1 MTFLSTVRETLFS
14 REKVEEKEKGFG
26 TFIGVFVPSILMLFG
41 VIIFLR
47 LGWIVGQVGLSTT
60 LMIVTSAAF
69 IAFVTTLSMT
79 AIATNIEIGKGGVYY
94 ILSRSLGIEI
104 GAAIGLPLYVKQS
117 LSIAFCVIGFA
128 ESLHDLI
135 PQWPIVSISIATLIV
150 LTALAYFSLSGALK
164 IQVFIFVS
172 LIASLISLFMGGGE
186 FISPSP
192 ETFTPEPATSLG
204 FWTIF
209 AIFFPAMT
217 GVEAT
222 VSLSGDLRKPERSLP
237 LGTLSALLV
246 AYAIYMLIPVFL
258 VKNVSLELLSADPL
272 IMQNIARI
280 PSLIILGIWGATI
293 SSALGGLLGAP
304 RMLQALAEDG
314 VVPRIFAR
322 TFGKD
327 KQPRIA
333 TLTTFCISFCGV
345 YFGSVNVLA
354 PLLAMICLICY
365 GVLNFS
371 AGFET
376 LMANPSW
383 RPRFRIHWSISM
395 LGALLCVLTMLM
407 IDAGAAIMA
416 VALIILF
423 YLIAKRR
430 ALSGAWDDM
439 RYGILVFFSRFA
451 IYQLAY
457 SKSVAKSWRPHFLV
471 FSKNTEGYSNNLLE
485 FTQAISQS
493 KGFLT
498 MASFVP
504 QELDNEKEKQELKRT
519 IAKDLQKQNIQAL
532 VHIMHTH
539 KITAGMTQ
547 MIKSYGLGP
556 LQPNTL
562 VFGGVADN
570 ESQEFAQVMK
580 EAYLKHFNVVIL
592 NENRSKDL
600 LPLQDRKLA
609 GDIHI
614 WWDEKNIENS
624 ELMLILS
631 YMLQTSPLWK
641 KTRICLKGIVDNE
654 TLRKQEMEKFKQIG
668 VSKRLPLDVEILVS
682 DESRACFYPL
692 VEEFSKNAGI
702 VFISMR
708 APKIGESMEDYTTYL
723 NEITL
728 FSTNLPPTAL
738 VLSSKSTPLD
748 NILK

>member
-1 MTFLSTVRETLFS
+1 MTFLSTVRDTLFS

-69 IAFVTTLSMT
+69 IALVTTLSMT
-79 AIATNIEIGKGGVYY
+79 SIATNIEIGKGGVYY

-135 PQWPIVSISIATLIV
+135 PQWSIVSISIATLIV

-192 ETFTPEPATSLG
+192 ESFTPEPATSLG

-246 AYAIYMLIPVFL
+246 AYVIYMLIPVFL

-314 VVPRIFAR
+314 VVPQIFAR

-451 IYQLAY
+451 IYRLAY

-519 IAKDLQKQNIQAL
+519 IAEDLQKQNIQAL
-532 VHIMHTH
+532 VHIMHTP

-570 ESQEFAQVMK
+570 EAQEFAQVMK
-580 EAYLKHFNVVIL
+580 EAYLKYFNVVIL

-654 TLRKQEMEKFKQIG
+654 TLRKQEVEKFKQIG

-708 APKIGESMEDYTTYL
+708 APKIDESMEDYTAYL

-738 VLSSKSTPLD
+738 VLGSKSTPLD